1 MRALEKNDVCM
12 HTYTY
17 THWLLTAKA
26 YLQCW
31 QEVKQ
36 SDVVV
41 GGGARA
47 AVCEIEAPDV
57 SQGLSPGMGRNG
69 KIIKRLGRREPS
81 ERVMGRA

>member
-1 MRALEKNDVCM
+1 M
-12 HTYTY
+12 
-17 THWLLTAKA
+17 
-26 YLQCW
+26 
-31 QEVKQ
+31 
-36 SDVVV
+36 

-81 ERVMGRA
+81 ERVLGISSTEPKHSRCR